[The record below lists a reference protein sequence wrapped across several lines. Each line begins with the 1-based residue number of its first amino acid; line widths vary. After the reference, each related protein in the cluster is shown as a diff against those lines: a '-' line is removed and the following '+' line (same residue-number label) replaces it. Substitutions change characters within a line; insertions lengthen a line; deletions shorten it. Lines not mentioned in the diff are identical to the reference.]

1 MAHTINIDIDNT
13 VNNFIEIFCT
23 YYNAIR
29 GNKCKKI
36 NVEDITY
43 YDLTKLGVSRDVLET
58 LFFKNNSFFEKL
70 EPLTGSVYTINEL
83 INRGF
88 DVRFVTAIDYE
99 VIQARLDFIHKYFPK
114 VNTSKSLIVTNNKN
128 SIYAD
133 FVIDDLEANLRNV
146 DDKCVYFVKS
156 QKWNSDVEPVEN
168 KIYRFD
174 DWRDLQIILAEHGL
188 I

>member
-1 MAHTINIDIDNT
+1 MGKVFNIDIDNT
-13 VNNFIEIFCT
+13 INDFILKFCI
-23 YYNAIR
+23 YYNGICSKR
-29 GNKCKKI
+29 KKI
-36 NVEDITY
+36 GIEDISN

-70 EPLTGSVYTINEL
+70 EPLVGSVCTINDL
-83 INRGF
+83 IDSGF
-88 DVRFVTAIDYE
+88 EVRFVTAIDYE

-114 VNTSKSLIVTNNKN
+114 INTSKSLIVTNDKN

-133 FVIDDLEANLRNV
+133 FVIDDLEANLHNV
-146 DDKCVYFVKS
+146 NDKCVYFVKS
-156 QKWNSDVEPVEN
+156 QKWNDNVESVEN

-174 DWRDLQIILAEHGL
+174 DWRDLQGILAEHGL